1 MVTLFSKQN
10 IVAMVSRLWIACL
23 AIVGIA
29 SHLSAQQ
36 SAIISRQWIYETAPF
51 PECHASTIVI
61 NADGELVCS
70 WFGGTEEG
78 NKDVAI
84 WLSHRTKAGW
94 ESPKMVA
101 DGVVDGK
108 RYPCWNPVLFQ
119 WEKKLLL
126 FYKVGPSPSTWWGM
140 LKQSEDGG
148 KSWSEGSRLP
158 DGILGPIKNKPLLLA
173 NGSLLCGSSSEDD
186 GWRTH
191 VELVSRELKEWRKVG
206 PLNDKG
212 PLESI
217 QPTFLQLQNGDLQML
232 CRSRSAQKIISSI
245 SKDQGATWSAMS
257 TTELPNPNSGIDA
270 VTLGDGRHLLVYNH
284 TIRDPKKPGAARAQ
298 LNLAI
303 SDDGTKWKAV
313 AQLENEPTGEFSYP
327 AVILGEDGLVYVS
340 YTWNRQ
346 KIRFVTLQSKQIVG
360 ELMSEGK
367 WPVSAAVN
375 LPR

>member
-1 MVTLFSKQN
+1 
-10 IVAMVSRLWIACL
+10 
-23 AIVGIA
+23 
-29 SHLSAQQ
+29 
-36 SAIISRQWIYETAPF
+36 
-51 PECHASTIVI
+51 ASTIAV
-61 NADGELVCS
+61 NAAGELVCS

-84 WLSHRTKAGW
+84 WFSRRTKEGW
-94 ESPKMVA
+94 DSPKMVA
-101 DGVVDGK
+101 DGVIEEK

-119 WEKKLLL
+119 WEKRLLL

-148 KSWSEGSRLP
+148 KNWSEGVRLP

-173 NGSLLCGSSSEDD
+173 KGTLLCGSSSEHD

-191 VELVSRELKEWRKVG
+191 VELVSQKLNDWRKVG

-257 TTELPNPNSGIDA
+257 TTALPNPNSGIDA
-270 VTLGDGRHLLVYNH
+270 VTLADGRHLLVYNH

-303 SDDGTKWKAV
+303 SNDGMNWKAV

-327 AVILGEDGLVYVS
+327 AVIVGEDGLVYVS
-340 YTWNRQ
+340 YTWNRK
-346 KIRFVTLQSKQIVG
+346 KIRFVMLQSNKITG
-360 ELMSEGK
+360 ESMTDGK
-367 WPVSAAVN
+367 WPASAAVN

>member
-10 IVAMVSRLWIACL
+10 IVPMASQLWIACI

-29 SHLSAQQ
+29 SPISAQQ
-36 SAIISRQWIYETAPF
+36 SAIISREWIYETAPF
-51 PECHASTIVI
+51 PECHASTIAI
-61 NADGELVCS
+61 NVGGELVCS

-78 NKDVAI
+78 NQDVEI
-84 WLSHRTKAGW
+84 WLSRRTQKGW

-101 DGVVDGK
+101 NGVVDGK

-140 LKQSEDGG
+140 VKHSEDGG
-148 KSWSEGSRLP
+148 KSWSEGIRLP
-158 DGILGPIKNKPLLLA
+158 NEILGPIKNKPMLLS
-173 NGSLLCGSSSEDD
+173 NGTLLCGSSSEHD

-191 VELVSRELKEWRKVG
+191 VELVSWELNDWRKIG

-217 QPTFLQLQNGDLQML
+217 QPTFLQLKNGDLQML
-232 CRSRSAQKIISSI
+232 CRSRSAQKIISSV
-245 SKDQGATWSAMS
+245 SKDRGATWSAMS
-257 TTELPNPNSGIDA
+257 TTVLPNPNSGIDA
-270 VTLGDGRHLLVYNH
+270 VTLADGRHLLVYNH

-298 LNLAI
+298 LNLAV
-303 SDDGTKWKAV
+303 SDDGIQWKGV
-313 AQLENEPTGEFSYP
+313 AQLENEPMGEFSYP
-327 AVILGEDGLVYVS
+327 AVIPGENGLVYIS
-340 YTWNRQ
+340 YTWNRK
-346 KIRFVTLQSKQIVG
+346 KIRFVTLQSKKMTG
-360 ELMSEGK
+360 ELMAEGQ
-367 WPVSAAVN
+367 WPVSAEFN